1 MAYYD
6 KKIEKYCLTKEEM
19 ETLPKNEA
27 RSRMKNGIVTSTLII
42 FISIAIVCITGMT
55 PLGGIPGFIIIAGTV
70 AGYLMLT
77 GLANIPLFIREY
89 FRNNKR
95 LEYDEKHK
103 DDITGNNVK

>member
-19 ETLPKNEA
+19 ETIPKEEA
-27 RSRMKNGIVTSTLII
+27 RSRMIKGLFACFLLLLVPIGIVMLI
-42 FISIAIVCITGMT
+42 GMT
-55 PLGGIPGFIIIAGTV
+55 PLGGYDIIIVLGSVA
-70 AGYLMLT
+70 AGYIMLT
-77 GLANIPLFIREY
+77 GIVNVPLQIREY

-103 DDITGNNVK
+103 DEGSEDGSM